1 MLIMVNVPLSAQPT
15 LKHTVDVGE
24 TLNSI
29 AQRYGTTE
37 ARIIELN
44 PDAAD
49 FIYVGMELVIP
60 IASPAN
66 SAENMENSAD
76 KKDSVSFATEI
87 ASSMSLGQTNRFS
100 QENPGN
106 AGEVGSK
113 NDDRKWDF
121 YEVQFMATS
130 FKSVKASGMYGLGVI
145 ALPLEVAP
153 DWVIGGHFSLL
164 VNFGLASKGWESFVA
179 MFGPALGYCF
189 TPSVFI
195 SAPLDVV
202 CNSIVGSNAKLL
214 EQIGAEDTSWG
225 LALSPSVYIGR
236 KFGVFLDPVFSIS
249 FVKNAEVVCGF
260 RAGIFF

>member
-1 MLIMVNVPLSAQPT
+1 MVNVPLSAQPT
-15 LKHTVDVGE
+15 LRHTMGIGE

-113 NDDRKWDF
+113 NDD
-121 YEVQFMATS
+121 Y
-130 FKSVKASGMYGLGVI
+130 
-145 ALPLEVAP
+145 
-153 DWVIGGHFSLL
+153 
-164 VNFGLASKGWESFVA
+164 
-179 MFGPALGYCF
+179 
-189 TPSVFI
+189 
-195 SAPLDVV
+195 
-202 CNSIVGSNAKLL
+202 
-214 EQIGAEDTSWG
+214 
-225 LALSPSVYIGR
+225 
-236 KFGVFLDPVFSIS
+236 
-249 FVKNAEVVCGF
+249 
-260 RAGIFF
+260 

>member
-1 MLIMVNVPLSAQPT
+1 MVNVPLSAQPT

-87 ASSMSLGQTNRFS
+87 ASSMPPGQTDRFS
-100 QENPGN
+100 QKEPGN
-106 AGEVGSK
+106 AGLFGSK
-113 NDDRKWDF
+113 DDD
-121 YEVQFMATS
+121 Y
-130 FKSVKASGMYGLGVI
+130 
-145 ALPLEVAP
+145 
-153 DWVIGGHFSLL
+153 
-164 VNFGLASKGWESFVA
+164 
-179 MFGPALGYCF
+179 
-189 TPSVFI
+189 
-195 SAPLDVV
+195 
-202 CNSIVGSNAKLL
+202 
-214 EQIGAEDTSWG
+214 
-225 LALSPSVYIGR
+225 
-236 KFGVFLDPVFSIS
+236 
-249 FVKNAEVVCGF
+249 
-260 RAGIFF
+260 